1 MELGQE
7 KEGRGLRKGM
17 STKGEIIS
25 LKDFKEDRDLFRVE
39 EKPFT
44 GVWVD
49 YYDYENGQKE
59 YEGHYK
65 DGKLNGLYVEW
76 YEDGQKKCEERY
88 KNGKENGLCTWWYEN
103 GQKELE
109 GHFEDEKLNGLYV
122 EWYEDGQKKCEEH
135 YKNGKENGLCTW
147 WCEDGQKECEGYYED
162 GVEVD
167 GLWTELDENE
177 PQSPRSASKKFI
189 WDVCFPVL
197 VFCLPAFVF
206 LGVGFS
212 VYFFGVWIIELVGPN
227 PDTPNIELTPNTEFG
242 IILLGIKNLS
252 LLKA

>member
-17 STKGEIIS
+17 NTKGEVIS

-147 WCEDGQKECEGYYED
+147 WCEDGQKVYEGYYED
-162 GVEVD
+162 GIEVD
-167 GLWTELDENE
+167 GLWAELDEHE
-177 PQSPRSASKKFI
+177 PLSPRSASEKFI

-212 VYFFGVWIIELVGPN
+212 VYFLGIWIVELIGPT
-227 PDTPNIELTPNTEFG
+227 PDTPNIEFG
-242 IILLGIKNLS
+242 MILLGIKSFS

>member
-7 KEGRGLRKGM
+7 KEGRGLREGM
-17 STKGEIIS
+17 NTKGEVIS

-59 YEGHYK
+59 YEGYYE
-65 DGKLNGLYVEW
+65 DGKL
-76 YEDGQKKCEERY
+76 
-88 KNGKENGLCTWWYEN
+88 NGLCTWWYED

-109 GHFEDEKLNGLYV
+109 GHFKDEKLNGLFV
-122 EWYEDGQKKCEEH
+122 QWYEDGQKKCEEH

-147 WCEDGQKECEGYYED
+147 WCEDGQKEYEGYYED
-162 GVEVD
+162 GIEVD
-167 GLWTELDENE
+167 GLLTELDENE
-177 PQSPRSASKKFI
+177 PLYPRSASKKFI
-189 WDVCFPVL
+189 VDVCLPVL

-212 VYFFGVWIIELVGPN
+212 VYFLGIWIVELIGPN
-227 PDTPNIELTPNTEFG
+227 PDTPNAEFG
-242 IILLGIKNLS
+242 MILLGMKNFS

>member
-76 YEDGQKKCEERY
+76 YEDGQKVY
-88 KNGKENGLCTWWYEN
+88 
-103 GQKELE
+103 
-109 GHFEDEKLNGLYV
+109 
-122 EWYEDGQKKCEEH
+122 
-135 YKNGKENGLCTW
+135 
-147 WCEDGQKECEGYYED
+147 EGYYED
-162 GVEVD
+162 GIEVD
-167 GLWTELDENE
+167 ALWTELDENE
-177 PQSPRSASKKFI
+177 ALSPRSASEKFI
-189 WDVCFPVL
+189 VDVCFPVL

-212 VYFFGVWIIELVGPN
+212 VYFLGIWIVELIGPN
-227 PDTPNIELTPNTEFG
+227 PDSPNTEFAT
-242 IILLGIKNLS
+242 ILLGIKSFS

>member
-76 YEDGQKKCEERY
+76 YEDGQKKCEEHY
-88 KNGKENGLCTWWYEN
+88 KNGKENGLCTWWY
-103 GQKELE
+103 
-109 GHFEDEKLNGLYV
+109 
-122 EWYEDGQKKCEEH
+122 
-135 YKNGKENGLCTW
+135 
-147 WCEDGQKECEGYYED
+147 EDGQKECEGYYED

-177 PQSPRSASKKFI
+177 SLSPRSASEKFLV
-189 WDVCFPVL
+189 DVCFPVL

-212 VYFFGVWIIELVGPN
+212 VYFLGIWIVELIGPN
-227 PDTPNIELTPNTEFG
+227 PDSPNTEFAT
-242 IILLGIKNLS
+242 ILLGIKSFS

>member
-1 MELGQE
+1 MN
-7 KEGRGLRKGM
+7 
-17 STKGEIIS
+17 TKGEVIS

-76 YEDGQKKCEERY
+76 YEDGQKKCEE
-88 KNGKENGLCTWWYEN
+88 
-103 GQKELE
+103 
-109 GHFEDEKLNGLYV
+109 
-122 EWYEDGQKKCEEH
+122 H

-167 GLWTELDENE
+167 GLLTELDENE
-177 PQSPRSASKKFI
+177 PLSPRSASEKFI

-197 VFCLPAFVF
+197 VFCLAPFVF

-212 VYFFGVWIIELVGPN
+212 VYFLGIWIVELIGPT
-227 PDTPNIELTPNTEFG
+227 PDTPNIEFG
-242 IILLGIKNLS
+242 MILLGMKNFS

>member
-76 YEDGQKKCEERY
+76 YEDGQKKCEEHY
-88 KNGKENGLCTWWYEN
+88 KNGKENGLCTWWYE
-103 GQKELE
+103 
-109 GHFEDEKLNGLYV
+109 
-122 EWYEDGQKKCEEH
+122 DGQKV
-135 YKNGKENGLCTW
+135 Y
-147 WCEDGQKECEGYYED
+147 EGYYED
-162 GVEVD
+162 GIEVD
-167 GLWTELDENE
+167 GLLTELDENE
-177 PQSPRSASKKFI
+177 PLSPRSASEKFI

-242 IILLGIKNLS
+242 IILLGIKSFS

>member
-76 YEDGQKKCEERY
+76 YEDGQKKCEE
-88 KNGKENGLCTWWYEN
+88 
-103 GQKELE
+103 
-109 GHFEDEKLNGLYV
+109 
-122 EWYEDGQKKCEEH
+122 H

-177 PQSPRSASKKFI
+177 PLYPRSASKKFI
-189 WDVCFPVL
+189 VDVCLPVL

-212 VYFFGVWIIELVGPN
+212 VYFMGIWIVELIGPN
-227 PDTPNIELTPNTEFG
+227 PDTPNAEFG
-242 IILLGIKNLS
+242 MILLGMKNFS

>member
-103 GQKELE
+103 GQKECE
-109 GHFEDEKLNGLYV
+109 VHCKDGKLNGLYV
-122 EWYEDGQKKCEEH
+122 EWYEDGQKV
-135 YKNGKENGLCTW
+135 Y
-147 WCEDGQKECEGYYED
+147 EGYYED
-162 GVEVD
+162 GIEVD
-167 GLWTELDENE
+167 ALWTELDENE
-177 PQSPRSASKKFI
+177 ALSPRSASEKFI
-189 WDVCFPVL
+189 CGSNHSHVQ
-197 VFCLPAFVF
+197 
-206 LGVGFS
+206 S
-212 VYFFGVWIIELVGPN
+212 VSRSRYSNRF
-227 PDTPNIELTPNTEFG
+227 
-242 IILLGIKNLS
+242 
-252 LLKA
+252 

>member
-76 YEDGQKKCEERY
+76 YEDGQKKCEEHY

-103 GQKELE
+103 GQKECE
-109 GHFEDEKLNGLYV
+109 VHCKDGKLNGLYV
-122 EWYEDGQKKCEEH
+122 QWY
-135 YKNGKENGLCTW
+135 
-147 WCEDGQKECEGYYED
+147 EDGQKECEGYYED

-177 PQSPRSASKKFI
+177 PLSPRSASEKFI
-189 WDVCFPVL
+189 VDVCFPVL

-212 VYFFGVWIIELVGPN
+212 VYFLGIWIVELIGPN
-227 PDTPNIELTPNTEFG
+227 PDTPNTEFAT
-242 IILLGIKNLS
+242 ILLGIKSFS

>member
-1 MELGQE
+1 MN
-7 KEGRGLRKGM
+7 
-17 STKGEIIS
+17 TKGEVIS

-76 YEDGQKKCEERY
+76 YEDGQKKCEE
-88 KNGKENGLCTWWYEN
+88 
-103 GQKELE
+103 
-109 GHFEDEKLNGLYV
+109 
-122 EWYEDGQKKCEEH
+122 H

-167 GLWTELDENE
+167 GLLTELDENE
-177 PQSPRSASKKFI
+177 PLSPRSAPEKFI

-212 VYFFGVWIIELVGPN
+212 VYFLGIWIVELIGSN
-227 PDTPNIELTPNTEFG
+227 PDTPNTEFG